1 MSNFNHG
8 ELELHLLDVLE
19 QEIKDEVRLTLD
31 NFYLNSLDSRVTI
44 SNSPVRL
51 RLVAAPQ
58 GTWTVYVQ
66 PTCYRALNVG
76 EFVNIPPD
84 QTIVHKRRLFLNSH
98 SAKPIF
104 PTATTIFTDAQWSDL
119 KTLLDQ
125 STFAGKTGQALWE
138 SLAKSKPLLAA
149 SLLNLYARTK
159 FVVLPSQKNVFSYFE
174 KIVDIRQ
181 DRIFVLVDPALHTD
195 VVNAE
200 STTNL
205 LKKASGLLHVF
216 PTPYKKENVQGHN
229 SFKTPER
236 TGNLQLTFAQDS
248 NRKMM
253 VDADVDDHSGI
264 KHAFDVFRHVFTGE
278 KTHPYDIHQI
288 LTYFYSEL
296 DLGYQL
302 VPKKV

>member
-8 ELELHLLDVLE
+8 NLELHLLDVSD
-19 QEIKDEVRLTLD
+19 QEIKDDVRLTLD
-31 NFYLNSLDSRVTI
+31 NLHLNSLDTRVELK
-44 SNSPVRL
+44 NFPVTL
-51 RLVAAPQ
+51 ELVAAPQ
-58 GTWTVYVQ
+58 GFWTVFVQ

-84 QTIVHKRRLFLNSH
+84 KTVVHERRLFLNSH
-98 SAKPIF
+98 SAKPVF
-104 PTATTIFTDAQWSDL
+104 PTANTIFTDAQWLDL

-159 FVVLPSQKNVFSYFE
+159 LVVLPSQKNVFSYFQE
-174 KIVDIRQ
+174 IVDIKQ

-195 VVNAE
+195 AVHAE
-200 STTNL
+200 NTTNL
-205 LKKASGLLHVF
+205 LNQASGLLHVF
-216 PTPYKKENVQGHN
+216 PTPYKKEDVQGGHN

-236 TGNLQLTFAQDS
+236 TGNLQLTFAQAPDG
-248 NRKMM
+248 KMM
-253 VDADVDDHSGI
+253 VDVDVDDHSGI
-264 KHAFDVFRHVFTGE
+264 KHAFDVLKHAFTGE

-288 LTYFYSEL
+288 LTYFYKI

-302 VPKKV
+302 VPKKA